1 LTSREVTG
9 IMDSFLALLLNGLN
23 SSALILTAALGMVI
37 ICGLMDVINLAH
49 GELIMIGA
57 YTAFAVTQTAGL
69 GFWVALPLSFITAA
83 AAGTIMEVLV
93 VKRLTGRPAETML
106 ATFGIS
112 VVLQQVTNIV
122 FGAQSQYVAIP
133 IEGKVTFGHVVIPC
147 YNIFTILFAA
157 AVTAGT
163 VLLLKKTK
171 FGRRVRAVT
180 QNRAM
185 AECLGIN
192 TAQVDTL
199 IFAFGSG
206 LAGLAG
212 ALAAPVKS
220 VSPFMGGP
228 YLINSFMTSVVGGVG
243 SFTGTTVGSLFVGE
257 STALLGGVSND
268 VLASI
273 LVLLMIIAIIR
284 FKPEGLFA
292 KERR

>member
-1 LTSREVTG
+1 
-9 IMDSFLALLLNGLN
+9 M
-23 SSALILTAALGMVI
+23 AALGMVV
-37 ICGLMDVINLAH
+37 ICGLMNVINLAH

-57 YTAFAVTQTAGL
+57 FTAYCVTQKFGLSFVAALPAAFAV
-69 GFWVALPLSFITAA
+69 SAA
-83 AAGTIMEVLV
+83 VGAAMELAV
-93 VKRLTGRPAETML
+93 VRRLTGRPAETML

-112 VVLQQVTNIV
+112 VILQQTANLI

-133 IEGKVTFGHVVIPC
+133 IPGNFTLGHVVVPY

-157 AVTAGT
+157 SVLAGT
-163 VLLLKKTK
+163 VLLLKKTR
-171 FGRRVRAVT
+171 FGRCVRAIT
-180 QNRAM
+180 QNRDM
-185 AECLGIN
+185 AECLGVDS
-192 TAQVDTL
+192 ARVDTMT
-199 IFAFGSG
+199 FAFGSG

-228 YLINSFMTSVVGGVG
+228 YLVNSFLTSVVGGVA
-243 SFTGTTVGSLFVGE
+243 SFFGTTVGSLMVGE
-257 STALLGGVSND
+257 STALLGGLTND

-273 LVLLMIIAIIR
+273 LVFLIIIVVIR